1 MLAPVHTER
10 LDLVLMPISLLD
22 AFIAGDRAAVREI
35 AGYRIPSGFP
45 GGGALGLMRFRREQ
59 LAREPSR
66 SPWLL
71 RAIVLRK
78 TRTMVGFVNFHGP
91 PGSNDVGAPDAVELG
106 WTVFPRHRRQGYA
119 TETAR
124 ALISWARTTFGIR
137 RFISSTTPRNAASLR
152 VHDKLGFTRTGE
164 IVDGEIIFELRV

>member
-1 MLAPVHTER
+1 
-10 LDLVLMPISLLD
+10 MPAALLD
-22 AFIAGDRAAVREI
+22 AFITGDRAAVRRI
-35 AGYRIPSGFP
+35 ADYHVPPGFP
-45 GGGALGLMRFRREQ
+45 GGVALALMRFRREQ

-66 SPWLL
+66 GPWLL
-71 RAIVLRK
+71 RAIVLRE
-78 TRTMVGFVNFHGP
+78 TRAMIGFVNFHGP
-91 PGSNDVGAPDAVELG
+91 PGSNDIGALDAVELG

-124 ALISWARTTFGIR
+124 GLMAWARVTYGIR
-137 RFISSTTPRNAASLR
+137 RFISSTTSRNAASLR